1 MKQHLFMLEK
11 FQPDIIQSWQG
22 YQRFLELCKDDEPLN
37 PDDLNGTQAQ
47 VVAY

>member
-1 MKQHLFMLEK
+1 MLEK
-11 FQPDIIQSWQG
+11 FQPDIIQNWQG